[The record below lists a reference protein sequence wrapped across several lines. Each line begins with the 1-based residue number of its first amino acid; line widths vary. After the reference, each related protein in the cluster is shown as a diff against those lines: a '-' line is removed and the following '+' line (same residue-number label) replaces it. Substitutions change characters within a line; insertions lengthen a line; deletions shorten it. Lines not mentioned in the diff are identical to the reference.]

1 MADPMRIRATH
12 AAGKVDV
19 KILMAHPMETGQ
31 RKGADGTTV
40 PAHYI
45 EKVEVRCADRVVLS
59 ADWGPAVS
67 KNPYLA
73 FRFSGAAPGQT
84 LSVTWVD
91 NLGQTRTDSVPISG

>member
-1 MADPMRIRATH
+1 MADPMRIRASMI
-12 AAGKVDV
+12 GDKVDV

-31 RKGADGTTV
+31 RKGPDGKPV

-45 EKVEVRCADRVVLS
+45 DRVSVRCKDRVVLA

-73 FRFSGAAPGQT
+73 FRFGGAAKGDLLT
-84 LSVTWVD
+84 VTWTD
-91 NLGQTRTDSVPISG
+91 NRGESRTDEAAIV